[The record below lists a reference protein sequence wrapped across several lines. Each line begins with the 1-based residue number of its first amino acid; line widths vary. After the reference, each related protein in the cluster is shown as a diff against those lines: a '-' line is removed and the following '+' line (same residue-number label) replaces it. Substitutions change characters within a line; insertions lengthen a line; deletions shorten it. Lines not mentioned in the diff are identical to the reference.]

1 MLEQEVVKLIAHAER
16 YEESL
21 AMILFDL
28 DHFKKVNDTWGHPIG
43 DEVLIQTAQTV
54 KKVIRS
60 ADHFFR
66 IGGEEFLV
74 SQIASAS

>member
-1 MLEQEVVKLIAHAER
+1 
-16 YEESL
+16 
-21 AMILFDL
+21 MILFDL

-66 IGGEEFLV
+66 IGGEEFLPCRIISEYLYFSV
-74 SQIASAS
+74 LQKRPKSDQLR